1 MVPYKADTVWI
12 ISDREGQTEPV
23 YETVQ
28 IGSNY
33 CSQTIAIAPNGSLVW
48 YQDDK
53 NLYVCGNVND
63 TTITGEDVNAQIA
76 RQADPAGFGYYN
88 KVEIARI
95 HERYDALSD
104 TEKAKVTEYD
114 KLLEIDK
121 VLALDGKNA
130 AERLNSGIAALP
142 ETVTLADKEM
152 VQTLRGIYDKLSEDE
167 KETIVGLDKLEAA
180 EAAIAA
186 LETAQEIEALT
197 ADIAA
202 LPAADKLTSAD
213 AGQVKKLMAQYEAL
227 KEEDQAKVA
236 NSAVLLAA
244 SKRIAAIEKQM
255 ADAGQLIQD
264 TLAGK
269 EITLDSM
276 ESIKAVDDALNGL
289 AESDL
294 ALITGIEQ
302 YLSPAKV
309 DLVNLLIQRLGG
321 MKITKDNAAEAEAL
335 IADITYLYGGVLEA
349 DLKYVKD
356 YDKVAEAQAQLETL
370 KQEHEKPEGG
380 TDSDGK
386 AEQPSTGE
394 AFPVAV
400 VWTFL
405 TAGIAG
411 STLLLKRRRA

>member
-1 MVPYKADTVWI
+1 
-12 ISDREGQTEPV
+12 
-23 YETVQ
+23 
-28 IGSNY
+28 
-33 CSQTIAIAPNGSLVW
+33 
-48 YQDDK
+48 
-53 NLYVCGNVND
+53 
-63 TTITGEDVNAQIA
+63 
-76 RQADPAGFGYYN
+76 
-88 KVEIARI
+88 
-95 HERYDALSD
+95 
-104 TEKAKVTEYD
+104 
-114 KLLEIDK
+114 
-121 VLALDGKNA
+121 
-130 AERLNSGIAALP
+130 
-142 ETVTLADKEM
+142 
-152 VQTLRGIYDKLSEDE
+152 
-167 KETIVGLDKLEAA
+167 
-180 EAAIAA
+180 
-186 LETAQEIEALT
+186 
-197 ADIAA
+197 
-202 LPAADKLTSAD
+202 
-213 AGQVKKLMAQYEAL
+213 
-227 KEEDQAKVA
+227 
-236 NSAVLLAA
+236 
-244 SKRIAAIEKQM
+244 M

-370 KQEHEKPEGG
+370 KQEPEKPEGG

-400 VWTFL
+400 VWAFL

-411 STLLLKRRRA
+411 SALLLKRRRA